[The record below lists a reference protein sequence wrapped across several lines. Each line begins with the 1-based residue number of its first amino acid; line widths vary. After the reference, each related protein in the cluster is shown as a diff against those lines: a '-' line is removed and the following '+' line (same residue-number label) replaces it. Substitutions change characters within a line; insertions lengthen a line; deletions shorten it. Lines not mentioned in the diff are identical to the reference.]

1 MEVQGLMAIECTER
15 GMAATESNSEL
26 RKTAA
31 LVAKYLSYFT
41 KASVGEA
48 PACGISQL
56 LQNST
61 LSRLIVNYIISNYLQ
76 SCRDRL
82 TN

>member
-48 PACGISQL
+48 PTCGISQL

-61 LSRLIVNYIISNYLQ
+61 FSRHLINSLVCNKLQ
-76 SCRDRL
+76 
-82 TN
+82 